1 MRSKKTRSG
10 EKERRPRRSFT
21 DDFRRDVVRLCQ
33 AGDESISEVAS
44 RLDLTESAVRNWVK
58 KAAQEAQVGGAKAG
72 VTTSEREEL
81 QRLRREVKT
90 LKMERDILKKAAKF
104 FARESP

>member
-1 MRSKKTRSG
+1 MRSKKTKSR

-21 DDFRRDVVRLCQ
+21 DDFRRDVVQLCQ
-33 AGDESISEVAS
+33 AGDESIAEVAS

-58 KAAQEAQVGGAKAG
+58 KAAQEAQGGAQAG

-90 LKMERDILKKAAKF
+90 LEMERDILKKAAKF